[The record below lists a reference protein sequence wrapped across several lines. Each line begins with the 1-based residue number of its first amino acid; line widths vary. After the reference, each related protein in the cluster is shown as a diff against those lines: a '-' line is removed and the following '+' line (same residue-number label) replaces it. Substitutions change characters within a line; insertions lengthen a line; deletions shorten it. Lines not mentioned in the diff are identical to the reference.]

1 MFETDATIDTFDTL
15 GWKVVMLKRV
25 QINKASVAKIQNK
38 IIAQSSV
45 DPEGR
50 WVGKKNMRRGDIDQM
65 TCENFFN
72 P

>member
-1 MFETDATIDTFDTL
+1 MFETDAMIDTFDTL